1 MLLNLFNKLLNMK
14 GIITIGILLLA
25 ILQSNSQRRF
35 DVQFMVDG
43 RMRESII
50 VLPSN
55 PPPSGGYPVV
65 FMLHGTSGDGLKF
78 YNISGWKE
86 LGEEENFIT
95 VFPSSLSWCFVEDGI
110 EKHLTRWV
118 NGTVLDHPCSGPPQD
133 YVDDVKF
140 LKVLAKR
147 IADTFPVNEKMIFSS
162 GFSNGCSM
170 IHKLAIDAGDVF
182 AAVAGTSSPL
192 AVGDSS
198 KPVNRIPVW
207 FMVGTL
213 DDRFITPPFT
223 ELPFGGDSILSY
235 LKYPLNRALVCQGLS
250 TEFIKTEKDSSHTY
264 RFTKSLPGEISA
276 PYFFTLLK
284 GMTHEYPNGEN
295 YPVSAPRIFWEFF
308 KNSVT
313 VNTENTTNNS
323 NKILAFPNPSNDLI
337 EISIP
342 EHYES
347 FPWSVFDAFGR
358 LRLKGH
364 QTQGQVIQCRKS
376 ELGNGLYIFQARLK
390 DEEITQKIIFY

>member
-1 MLLNLFNKLLNMK
+1 MK
-14 GIITIGILLLA
+14 GIITIGILFIA

-50 VLPSN
+50 VLPST

-95 VFPSSLSWCFVEDGI
+95 VFPSALSWCFVEDGI
-110 EKHLTRWV
+110 EKHNTRWV
-118 NGTVLDHPCSGPPQD
+118 NGNVLDYPCSGPPQD

-182 AAVAGTSSPL
+182 AAVAGASSPL
-192 AVGDSS
+192 AEGDSS

-207 FMVGTL
+207 FIVGSL
-213 DDRFITPPFT
+213 DDGFIVPPFT

-235 LKYPLNRALVCQGLS
+235 LKYPLYRALVCQGLS
-250 TEFIKTEKDSSHTY
+250 NEFTKTEKDSSHTY
-264 RFTKSLPGEISA
+264 RFIKNLPGEISK

-313 VNTENTTNNS
+313 VNTEHPRNIS
-323 NKILAFPNPSNDLI
+323 NKILALPNPSNDLI

-342 EHYES
+342 EYHGNYH
-347 FPWSVFDAFGR
+347 WNLYD
-358 LRLKGH
+358 
-364 QTQGQVIQCRKS
+364 TQGNIRLNGNQANGELVQIKKS
-376 ELGNGLYIFQARLK
+376 ELGTGLYLFRVDLGTSALS
-390 DEEITQKIIFY
+390 QKIIFN

>member
-1 MLLNLFNKLLNMK
+1 MK
-14 GIITIGILLLA
+14 GIITIGILFIA

-50 VLPSN
+50 VLPST

-95 VFPSSLSWCFVEDGI
+95 VFPSALSWCFVEDGI
-110 EKHLTRWV
+110 EKHNTRWV
-118 NGTVLDHPCSGPPQD
+118 NGNVLDYPCSGPPQD

-140 LKVLAKR
+140 LKVLTKR

-192 AVGDSS
+192 AEGDSS

-207 FMVGTL
+207 FIVGSL
-213 DDRFITPPFT
+213 DDGFIVPPFT

-250 TEFIKTEKDSSHTY
+250 NEFTKTEKDSSHTY
-264 RFTKSLPGEISA
+264 RFIKNLPGEISK

-313 VNTENTTNNS
+313 VNTEHPRNIS
-323 NKILAFPNPSNDLI
+323 NKILALPNPSNDLI

-342 EHYES
+342 EYHGNYH
-347 FPWSVFDAFGR
+347 WNLYD
-358 LRLKGH
+358 
-364 QTQGQVIQCRKS
+364 TQGNIRLNGNQANGELVQIKKS
-376 ELGNGLYIFQARLK
+376 ELGTGLYLFRVDLGTSALS
-390 DEEITQKIIFY
+390 QKIIFN

>member
-1 MLLNLFNKLLNMK
+1 MK
-14 GIITIGILLLA
+14 GIITIGILLIA

-50 VLPSN
+50 VLPSTA
-55 PPPSGGYPVV
+55 PPSGGYPVV

-95 VFPSSLSWCFVEDGI
+95 VFPSALSWCFVEDGI

-118 NGTVLDHPCSGPPQD
+118 NGTVLDHPCSGPPQE

-147 IADTFPVNEKMIFSS
+147 IADTFPVNQKMIFSS

-192 AVGDSS
+192 AAGDSS
-198 KPVNRIPVW
+198 WPVNRIPVW
-207 FMVGTL
+207 FMLGTL
-213 DDRFITPPFT
+213 DDGFIVPPFT

-250 TEFIKTEKDSSHTY
+250 NEFTKTEKDSSHTY
-264 RFTKSLPGEISA
+264 RFTKNLPGEISK

-313 VNTENTTNNS
+313 VNTEHPRNIS
-323 NKILAFPNPSNDLI
+323 NKILALPNPSNDLI

-342 EHYES
+342 EHYVT
-347 FPWSVFDAFGR
+347 FPWSVFDAYGR
-358 LRLKGH
+358 LRLTGH
-364 QTQGQVIQCRKS
+364 QTQGQVIQFRKS
-376 ELGNGLYIFQARLK
+376 DLGVGLYIFQASIK
-390 DEEITQKIIFY
+390 DKTISQKIIFQ